1 MANELSCTCGDGGQ
15 ASDNKQEII
24 EKRLAPMHG
33 LTVTEVHGLLDL
45 LVDVLDEVLDLDDGE
60 ADEVERRMAQR
71 SGRPLDWIERFVA
84 DWEAIGDELDGTEW
98 WKLPESSASAS
109 DCS

>member
-1 MANELSCTCGDGGQ
+1 MAPELNCTCGDDGQ
-15 ASDNKQEII
+15 ASGNRQEVI

-45 LVDVLDEVLDLDDGE
+45 MVNVLDEMLDLADSEPGE
-60 ADEVERRMAQR
+60 IERRMAQH
-71 SGRPLDWIERFVA
+71 SGRPVDWIERFIT
-84 DWEAIGDELDGTEW
+84 DWETIGDELDGTEW

-109 DCS
+109 GHP